1 MSRLFAMLFLLF
13 CLAVAMAK
21 DVVILSDG
29 TRRVGEIAGFDGTI
43 VRLRVPLP
51 GAAAATAGGTAT
63 ATVSIPLGDI
73 DVIEFWASPER
84 SALLR
89 GAEVGQVLD
98 VEIEWMRM
106 RPWLGVPN
114 SDAGAMG
121 CTFGELLLTRGAAE
135 DVAKAREVFQQ
146 IEHGAWSD
154 TDRLRAKQGRLR
166 AMVASGNASEA
177 VAEAKKIAEEFDD
190 PVILI
195 EANHIMATAT
205 ADELEAFLKENPRW
219 NEDTREIDGT
229 GTRVIDQRHKLH
241 RRALELFLYPALFYG
256 ADNAKAARG
265 LWGAVGIH
273 RLGGEDA
280 KAMEVARDIEEL
292 YPSTPEAKHAAEF
305 LASLPSELLERD
317 AAKEAVEEM
326 ANPASADAPQAKSTQ
341 SDKP

>member
-1 MSRLFAMLFLLF
+1 MRHLLTLVFLLF

-51 GAAAATAGGTAT
+51 GAAASTAGGTAT

-73 DVIEFWASPER
+73 DAIEFWGSPER

-121 CTFGELLLTRGAAE
+121 CTFGELLLTRGSAE
-135 DVAKAREVFQQ
+135 DVAKALEVFRQ
-146 IEHGAWSD
+146 IEGGAWSEAD
-154 TDRLRAKQGRLR
+154 KMRAKQGRLR
-166 AMVASGNASEA
+166 AMVASGNAMEA

-195 EANHIMATAT
+195 EANHIMARAT

-219 NEDTREIDGT
+219 NEDTREIDDA

-256 ADNAKAARG
+256 ADDAKAARG

-273 RLGGEDA
+273 RLGGDDA
-280 KAMEVARDIEEL
+280 KAMETARDIVQL
-292 YPSTPEAKHAAEF
+292 YPFTPEAKNAAEF
-305 LASLPSELLERD
+305 LSSLPPELLERD
-317 AAKEAVEEM
+317 AAKEAAEEM
-326 ANPASADAPQAKSTQ
+326 ASTASADGPQAKSTQ
-341 SDKP
+341 PDKP